1 MSRFKMNALSVIIL
15 CAGEGTRLKEV
26 SLNVPKPILKIIG
39 IGKSVLELTLA
50 QLLNAN
56 INKIFLIYGFE
67 SKKFVQ
73 FVEDLDKSQ
82 TIKDFRLND
91 TVYLVNAEK
100 KYKKGPFHSFLQILS
115 VSNLD
120 ENILLIPG
128 DTLYEDDLI
137 KSVLKVVEEKIKN
150 RRDEPV
156 AFYRI
161 LNEDKINQY
170 LVRNKCIISMV
181 NIIERDLQKKLKL
194 IEKVDIRNKD
204 IKRPILQMIPILFLP
219 SNFLK
224 FLEDLKINLENYS
237 KLTDF
242 INNVYLKEKTIKAVL
257 IERNNDFIELDTKTD
272 MQFIEEN
279 YNEILN
285 IKEKKRG

>member
-1 MSRFKMNALSVIIL
+1 MNALSVIIL